1 MKSLFGGFGFDFSL
15 FASLKLLSIL
25 GSYITSIHC
34 PMTHMIPLPPVF
46 AQRTN
51 GGLQEM
57 KRGGADG

>member
-25 GSYITSIHC
+25 GSYITSIRC

-46 AQRTN
+46 A
-51 GGLQEM
+51 
-57 KRGGADG
+57 